1 MKNGSALTISIGM
14 TEMSEFETLK
24 SEISTLNNRL
34 SDLKNQV
41 KKKKLTAIEC
51 KYPQRLVFA
60 QRLKQALKEM
70 KITQVEL
77 AEKIGMTQG
86 GYTSYEQARREPP
99 IKVLVQLAD
108 KLNVSL
114 DWLCG
119 RTEKI

>member
-1 MKNGSALTISIGM
+1 
-14 TEMSEFETLK
+14 MSELETLK

-41 KKKKLTAIEC
+41 KEKKFAAIER

-60 QRLKQALKEM
+60 QRLKQARKEM

-77 AEKIGMTQG
+77 AERIGMTQSS
-86 GYTSYEQARREPP
+86 YTNYEQASCEPSMT
-99 IKVLVQLAD
+99 
-108 KLNVSL
+108 KLLQFANIFNVSL